1 MLHTLI
7 RTGAALVGLAG
18 LAIVGP
24 AHAVAPMP
32 FNGIAPLLIQVTDEG
47 TYINEEERPNQ
58 VPPGS
63 QERPGEVAPQPQASP
78 GYSGSGDAEI
88 QELQRAFPTT
98 EWPSSM
104 RKE

>member
-1 MLHTLI
+1 MLHSLI
-7 RTGAALVGLAG
+7 RTGAALLGLAG
-18 LAIVGP
+18 LAFVGP
-24 AHAVAPMP
+24 AHAFAPMP
-32 FNGIAPLLIQVTDEG
+32 INGIATLVIQVTDEG

-63 QERPGEVAPQPQASP
+63 QERRGEVAPQSKPSA
-78 GYSGSGDAEI
+78 GYSGSSDAET

-98 EWPSSM
+98 EWPPSM

>member
-1 MLHTLI
+1 
-7 RTGAALVGLAG
+7 
-18 LAIVGP
+18 
-24 AHAVAPMP
+24 MP
-32 FNGIAPLLIQVTDEG
+32 FNRIAPLLIQVTDEG

-88 QELQRAFPTT
+88 QELQRAFRTT
-98 EWPSSM
+98 EWPPSM

>member
-1 MLHTLI
+1 L
-7 RTGAALVGLAG
+7 RQFGFGVALLTS
-18 LAIVGP
+18 P
-24 AHAVAPMP
+24 ANA
-32 FNGIAPLLIQVTDEG
+32 EG

-98 EWPSSM
+98 EWPPSM

>member
-1 MLHTLI
+1 MNFQAI
-7 RTGAALVGLAG
+7 PANSPGPFLVFSSKFWFRR
-18 LAIVGP
+18 P
-24 AHAVAPMP
+24 DC
-32 FNGIAPLLIQVTDEG
+32 LLIQVTDEG

-63 QERPGEVAPQPQASP
+63 QERPGEVAPRPQASP

-98 EWPSSM
+98 EWPPSM

>member
-7 RTGAALVGLAG
+7 RPAQRSSGSPA

-32 FNGIAPLLIQVTDEG
+32 FNRIAPLLIQVTDEG

-58 VPPGS
+58 VPSGS
-63 QERPGEVAPQPQASP
+63 QERPGEVAPQPQANP
-78 GYSGSGDAEI
+78 GYSGLGDAEI

-98 EWPSSM
+98 EWPPSM

>member
-1 MLHTLI
+1 MLHSLI
-7 RTGAALVGLAG
+7 WTGAALVGLAG
-18 LAIVGP
+18 FAFVGP
-24 AHAVAPMP
+24 AHAVAPMH
-32 FNGIAPLLIQVTDEG
+32 FNGVAPLAIQVTDEG

-63 QERPGEVAPQPQASP
+63 QERPGEVAPQPQAGP

-88 QELQRAFPTT
+88 EELQRAFPTT
-98 EWPSSM
+98 EWPPSM